1 MSEIAVAVFYR
12 KGGVGKTTIAV
23 ILAEIALVRGKSVL
37 AVDLDPSRNF
47 SSALGF
53 LKESGFRDSL
63 RIKRELEDSDADAT
77 EEWIVID
84 CPPALDPR
92 AVEDPSKFY
101 DPSVH
106 AIDFADI
113 TVIPVRPDYFSLTP
127 LGLIDSLAE
136 GKCGKSRSQL
146 PLLKLAFDNSLI
158 SKVANQVI
166 AESGHPVA
174 EDIALHKSIPYNIT
188 SGKIWSMGLA
198 ARYRLQ
204 YESLYLKIEN
214 AMNRLQNGLTDIY
227 EVWTGGGDA
236 E

>member
-1 MSEIAVAVFYR
+1 MSDIAVAVFNR

-23 ILAEIALVRGKSVL
+23 ILAEIALVRGKSLL
-37 AVDLDPSRNF
+37 AIDLDPSKNF
-47 SSALGF
+47 SSAFGF
-53 LKESGFRDSL
+53 LKASGFKDSF
-63 RIKRELEDSDADAT
+63 RVKTELDDSDADAP

-84 CPPALDPR
+84 CPPALD
-92 AVEDPSKFY
+92 DSSK
-101 DPSVH
+101 H

-136 GKCGKSRSQL
+136 DKFGKSRSQL
-146 PLLKLAFDNSLI
+146 PLVKLGFDTSSM

-174 EDIALHKSIPYNIT
+174 EDIALHRSIPYNIT

-198 ARYRLQ
+198 ARYRLP
-204 YESLYLKIEN
+204 YENMFLKTEN
-214 AMNRLQNGLTDIY
+214 AMDRLKKGITDIY
-227 EVWTGGGDA
+227 EVWTNGGDA

>member
-1 MSEIAVAVFYR
+1 MSEIAVAVFNR

-23 ILAEIALVRGKSVL
+23 ILAEVALVRGKSVL
-37 AVDLDPSRNF
+37 AIDLDPSRNF
-47 SSALGF
+47 SSSLGF
-53 LKESGFRDSL
+53 LQETSFKNSL
-63 RIKRELEDSDADAT
+63 RIKKSLDESDADAP

-84 CPPALDPR
+84 CPPALD
-92 AVEDPSKFY
+92 DSSKL
-101 DPSVH
+101 

-113 TVIPVRPDYFSLTP
+113 TVLPVRPDYFSLTP

-136 GKCGKSRSQL
+136 DKYGKSRSQL
-146 PLLKLAFDNSLI
+146 PLVKLGFDTSSM

-198 ARYRLQ
+198 ARYRLP

-214 AMNRLQNGLTDIY
+214 AMNRLRSGLTDIY
-227 EVWTGGGDA
+227 EVWTSGDDA

>member
-1 MSEIAVAVFYR
+1 MSKIAVAVFNR
-12 KGGVGKTTIAV
+12 KGGVGKTTISV
-23 ILAEIALVRGKSVL
+23 ILAEIALVRGKSLL

-53 LKESGFRDSL
+53 LKDSGFKDNFRVKTSL
-63 RIKRELEDSDADAT
+63 DDSDEGAP

-84 CPPALDPR
+84 CPPALNPR
-92 AVEDPSKFY
+92 DDNDPSK
-101 DPSVH
+101 H
-106 AIDFADI
+106 AMDFADI

-136 GKCGKSRSQL
+136 DKFGKSRSQL
-146 PLLKLAFDNSLI
+146 PLLKLGFDDSLM
-158 SKVANQVI
+158 SRVTNQVI
-166 AESGHPVA
+166 AESGHPIA
-174 EDIALHKSIPYNIT
+174 EDITLHKSIPYNIT

-198 ARYRLQ
+198 ARFRLP

-214 AMNRLQNGLTDIY
+214 AMHRLTNGITDVY
-227 EVWTGGGDA
+227 EVWTSGGDA

>member
-1 MSEIAVAVFYR
+1 MSEIAVAVFNR

-23 ILAEIALVRGKSVL
+23 ILAEIALVRGKKVL

-47 SSALGF
+47 STALNF
-53 LKESGFRDSL
+53 LKESSFRDTL
-63 RIKRELEDSDADAT
+63 RVNFSLEDRDADAP

-84 CPPALDPR
+84 CPPALD
-92 AVEDPSKFY
+92 DPSK
-101 DPSVH
+101 H

-113 TVIPVRPDYFSLTP
+113 TVLPVRPDYFSLTP

-136 GKCGKSRSQL
+136 DKYGKSRSQL
-146 PLLKLAFDNSLI
+146 PLVKLGFDSSLM

-198 ARYRLQ
+198 ARYRLP
-204 YESLYLKIEN
+204 YENMYLKIEN
-214 AMNRLQNGLTDIY
+214 AMNRLKNGMTDIY
-227 EVWTGGGDA
+227 EVWTSGGDA

>member
-1 MSEIAVAVFYR
+1 MSEIAVAVFNR

-23 ILAEIALVRGKSVL
+23 ILAELALVHGKRLL

-47 SSALGF
+47 STALDF
-53 LKESGFRDSL
+53 LKESSFKDSL
-63 RIKRELEDSDADAT
+63 RVKTDLDDSDADAP

-84 CPPALDPR
+84 CPPALD
-92 AVEDPSKFY
+92 DSSK
-101 DPSVH
+101 H

-113 TVIPVRPDYFSLTP
+113 TVIPVRPDYFSVLP

-136 GKCGKSRSQL
+136 DKYGKSRSQL
-146 PLLKLAFDNSLI
+146 PLVKLGFDNSSM

-198 ARYRLQ
+198 ARFRLP
-204 YESLYLKIEN
+204 YESMYLKIEN
-214 AMNRLQNGLTDIY
+214 AMNRLQNGMTDIY
-227 EVWTGGGDA
+227 EVWMNGGDA

>member
-1 MSEIAVAVFYR
+1 MSEIAVAVFNR

-23 ILAEIALVRGKSVL
+23 ILAEVALVRGKSVL
-37 AVDLDPSRNF
+37 AIDLDPSRNF
-47 SSALGF
+47 SSSLGF
-53 LKESGFRDSL
+53 LQETSFKNSL
-63 RIKRELEDSDADAT
+63 RIKKSLEESDAEAP

-84 CPPALDPR
+84 CPPALD
-92 AVEDPSKFY
+92 DSSKF
-101 DPSVH
+101 

-113 TVIPVRPDYFSLTP
+113 TVLPVRPDYFSLTP

-136 GKCGKSRSQL
+136 DKYGKSRSQL
-146 PLLKLAFDNSLI
+146 PLVKLGFDTSSM

-198 ARYRLQ
+198 ARYRLP

-214 AMNRLQNGLTDIY
+214 AMTRLKNGLTDIY
-227 EVWTGGGDA
+227 EVWTTGGDA

>member
-1 MSEIAVAVFYR
+1 MSEIAVAVFNR

-37 AVDLDPSRNF
+37 AIDLDPSRNF
-47 SSALGF
+47 STALNF
-53 LKESGFRDSL
+53 LKESSFRDTL
-63 RIKRELEDSDADAT
+63 RVNFSLEDSDADAP

-84 CPPALDPR
+84 CPPALNPKDPD
-92 AVEDPSKFY
+92 DPSK
-101 DPSVH
+101 H

-136 GKCGKSRSQL
+136 DKYGKSRSQL
-146 PLLKLAFDNSLI
+146 PLVKLAFDSSLM

-198 ARYRLQ
+198 ARYRLP
-204 YESLYLKIEN
+204 YESLYLKVEN
-214 AMNRLQNGLTDIY
+214 AMNRLQNGLTDVY
-227 EVWTGGGDA
+227 EVWTSGGDA